1 MPITI
6 KELHIKIN
14 VDEKSNDK
22 PNNRGS
28 KGGNQD
34 EIITACVEEVMDIL
48 KRQNDR

>member
-1 MPITI
+1 MNRQ
-6 KELHIKIN
+6 LHIKIN